1 LSLRR
6 RSVGKVLRAAT
17 LVAGDCAIASLAVCA
32 IVLARRALELPLT
45 RALLPPEKFPLSA
58 DHLAL
63 WSFSLVLALAL
74 SGFYDTTASPRHRP
88 SLFVA
93 LPLQLAILAVAG
105 TVFELAWPRSVFL
118 TVPLLECLAV
128 LGWRRLL
135 DRLWPL
141 HAPATIAVGHP
152 ADLLDFARDIHLN
165 PRLPLEIAGLVSVGE
180 PFEHPHFL
188 GTLDNP
194 EVREAIVA
202 ADEVIDL
209 GGDEGVRRLLLLSL
223 RGARGFLFVS
233 HVRDGIVAGAHFSMV
248 GDRLLAEVRMPG
260 SQGVGA
266 AVKRIFDLVTGSL
279 LLLLS
284 LPLQLVVAAAVA
296 AERRGAVLLRQPR
309 LGINGEVFEM
319 WKFRTMDHEG
329 EDLTRAVDGDHR
341 VTPVGRWLRRYRLD
355 ELPQLVNV
363 ITGDMSVVGPR
374 PEMREIAEEISRRV
388 PYFEL
393 RLAMRPGIAGLAQVS
408 AEYDQS
414 PETKLTYDLQY
425 LCSWSPL
432 LDLRILLQALTIV
445 LAGRGV

>member
-1 LSLRR
+1 MSLRR
-6 RSVGKVLRAAT
+6 RSVGKALRTGTA
-17 LVAGDCAIASLAVCA
+17 LVGDCAVACLSVFV
-32 IVLARRALELPLT
+32 IVVARRMLELPLT
-45 RALLPPEKFPLSA
+45 RALLPPEKFPLTL

-105 TVFELAWPRSVFL
+105 TVFEMAWPRSVFL
-118 TVPLLECLAV
+118 TVPLLESLAIP
-128 LGWRRLL
+128 GWRRLL
-135 DRLWPL
+135 GKLWPL
-141 HAPATIAVGHP
+141 RAPGTIAVGRP
-152 ADLLDFARDIHLN
+152 ADLLDFADDILLN
-165 PRLPLEIAGLVSVGE
+165 PRIPLEIAGLVSVAE
-180 PFEHPHFL
+180 PIDHPHFL
-188 GTLDNP
+188 GTLDEP
-194 EVREAIVA
+194 KVREAVIA

-233 HVRDGIVAGAHFSMV
+233 HVRDGILAGSHFTVV

-266 AVKRIFDLVTGSL
+266 AVKRVFDLVAGSL

-284 LPLQLVVAAAVA
+284 LPLQLLVAAAVA
-296 AERRGAVLLRQPR
+296 SERRGAVLLRQPR
-309 LGINGEVFEM
+309 LGINGEVFDM

-329 EDLTRAVDGDHR
+329 EDLSRAVDGDHR

-363 ITGDMSVVGPR
+363 VTGDMSVVGPR
-374 PEMREIAEEISRRV
+374 PEIREIAEEIAQRV

-432 LDLRILLQALTIV
+432 LDIRILVQALTIV